1 MEDREYTIEDLEL
14 LLDNI
19 PYAVW
24 LKDENGRYKYVNSV
38 CLERFGLGRRY
49 VIGKTDKEI
58 MDNNFAYNCH
68 KSDEY
73 VKNTGRG
80 ISFEEHSVFN
90 GEEVYYD
97 VYKKAIVRKD
107 SKDKLIGGISK
118 EISVSRN
125 IQNAAIQNLIMISGT
140 ERDEDNKKYDG
151 IIINEIKGK
160 IKADDIAVYLYDES
174 CKKMKLYIHQ
184 GFNNS
189 VFPDYE
195 INNRIKEFDSDIH
208 TSRIKWTFNG
218 IDMKYIYPIRVNNK
232 MCGSLEIYYRCDM
245 QDYFDDSFII
255 QACAFLGVIFDNRG
269 VSKHL
274 NNELEKRAD
283 IQKMLQMIID
293 TSIDMYTLII
303 KVGNEYRWMDINKK
317 CLELT
322 GWSYEELYPKA
333 FDELIHTNDILMFK
347 EYIENNK
354 ECKNFVCR
362 LLCKSGKYK
371 VMSLDWSYL
380 SEESI
385 LITGKD
391 ITNERELLK
400 DKKDLEQAVEVETLK
415 KEFFANLSHEFKT
428 PLNII
433 LSTVQVILAYINSNV
448 DYLSYEKVVKYI
460 KGIEQNSYRLL
471 KLANNM
477 IDITKID
484 GGFYEVELDNYNIV
498 EVVEN
503 IVQSLATYM
512 KDNKRN
518 ITFDTMEEEII
529 TACDPEKI
537 ERIILNLLSNS
548 MKYTS
553 AGGHIDVGM
562 EVTYDCRN
570 VIIKVRNDGPPI
582 NPYDAEKIFNRFTQS
597 ENFLTRSV
605 EGSGIGLAL
614 VKSLVGLHNG
624 RVYVNTDFKNGTEFC
639 IELPVRKIMNS
650 KVSHVSNKNLNSKVQ
665 RYSIE
670 FSDIYTLNQ

>member
-1 MEDREYTIEDLEL
+1 
-14 LLDNI
+14 
-19 PYAVW
+19 
-24 LKDENGRYKYVNSV
+24 
-38 CLERFGLGRRY
+38 
-49 VIGKTDKEI
+49 
-58 MDNNFAYNCH
+58 
-68 KSDEY
+68 
-73 VKNTGRG
+73 
-80 ISFEEHSVFN
+80 
-90 GEEVYYD
+90 
-97 VYKKAIVRKD
+97 
-107 SKDKLIGGISK
+107 
-118 EISVSRN
+118 
-125 IQNAAIQNLIMISGT
+125 
-140 ERDEDNKKYDG
+140 
-151 IIINEIKGK
+151 
-160 IKADDIAVYLYDES
+160 
-174 CKKMKLYIHQ
+174 
-184 GFNNS
+184 
-189 VFPDYE
+189 
-195 INNRIKEFDSDIH
+195 
-208 TSRIKWTFNG
+208 
-218 IDMKYIYPIRVNNK
+218 
-232 MCGSLEIYYRCDM
+232 
-245 QDYFDDSFII
+245 
-255 QACAFLGVIFDNRG
+255 
-269 VSKHL
+269 
-274 NNELEKRAD
+274 
-283 IQKMLQMIID
+283 
-293 TSIDMYTLII
+293 
-303 KVGNEYRWMDINKK
+303 
-317 CLELT
+317 
-322 GWSYEELYPKA
+322 
-333 FDELIHTNDILMFK
+333 
-347 EYIENNK
+347 
-354 ECKNFVCR
+354 
-362 LLCKSGKYK
+362 
-371 VMSLDWSYL
+371 MSLDWSYL

>member
-1 MEDREYTIEDLEL
+1 MQYNEYTIEDLEE

-19 PYAVW
+19 PYEVW
-24 LKDENGRYKYVNSV
+24 LKDENGKYKYANNV
-38 CLERFGLGRRY
+38 CLERVGLERKD

-58 MDNNFAYNCH
+58 KDSRFAEICR
-68 KSDEY
+68 KTDEY
-73 VKNTGRG
+73 VKKTGTG
-80 ISFEEHSVFN
+80 ITFEEHSTID
-90 GEEVYYD
+90 EKEVYYE
-97 VYKKAIVRKD
+97 VYKKAFVRKNRD
-107 SKDKLIGGISK
+107 EKFIGGISK

-125 IQNAAIQNLIMISGT
+125 IQNAAIQNLSMISKS
-140 ERDEDNKKYDG
+140 ERTKDYQKYDRK
-151 IIINEIKGK
+151 ILNEIKAK
-160 IKADDIAVYLYDES
+160 TKADDLAIYLYDETR
-174 CKKMKLYIHQ
+174 KKMKLYIHQ

-189 VFPDYE
+189 VFSDTE
-195 INNRIKEFDSDIH
+195 INNKLKDFDSDVCINKV
-208 TSRIKWTFNG
+208 TYTFNG
-218 IDMKYIYPIRVNNK
+218 MDIKYIYPIRVNNK
-232 MCGSLEIYYRCDM
+232 IYGLLEIYYRYNI
-245 QDYFDDSFII
+245 QGYFDDSFII

-269 VSKHL
+269 LSEHL
-274 NNELEKRAD
+274 NSELDKRAD
-283 IQKMLQMIID
+283 IQKMLQMIIN
-293 TSIDMYTLII
+293 TSIDMYALMV
-303 KVGNEYRWMDINKK
+303 KDGNVYRWVDINQKY
-317 CLELT
+317 LELT
-322 GWSYEELYPKA
+322 GWSYDDLDLNSFDKLVHPK
-333 FDELIHTNDILMFK
+333 DIGMLK
-347 EYIENNK
+347 EYIKNK
-354 ECKNFVCR
+354 KEFKNFVCR
-362 LLCKSGKYK
+362 LLCKSNKYK
-371 VMSLDWSYL
+371 VLSLNWSYL

-400 DKKDLEQAVEVETLK
+400 DKENLEQAVEVETLK

-433 LSTVQVILAYINSNV
+433 LSTVQVILAYINKKD
-448 DYLSYEKVVKYI
+448 DYLSYEKITKYI
-460 KGIEQNSYRLL
+460 KGIEQNSFRLL

-512 KDNKRN
+512 KDNKRS

-553 AGGHIDVGM
+553 AGGHIDVGI
-562 EVTYDCRN
+562 EISYDCRN

-597 ENFLTRSV
+597 ENLLTRSV

-614 VKSLVGLHNG
+614 VKSLVEIHSG
-624 RVYVNTDFKNGTEFC
+624 RIYVNTDFKNGTEFC
-639 IELPVRKIMNS
+639 IELPVRRIMNS
-650 KVSHVSNKNLNSKVQ
+650 KVSHVSNKNLNSKVE